1 MNWIE
6 LNTGN
11 DTLPKLRDDSVLA
24 HFETGSIETVHIEDM
39 FKDITDGLDEKGQ
52 QQYTKLYLNH
62 EPKLTHWMELPK
74 PPQ

>member
-11 DTLPKLRDDSVLA
+11 DTLPELRDDSVLA
-24 HFETGSIETVHIEDM
+24 HFENGSIETVHIEDM
-39 FKDITDGLDEKGQ
+39 FKDITNGLDEKGQ
-52 QQYTKLYLNH
+52 QQYTKWYLNH

>member
-11 DTLPKLRDDSVLA
+11 DKLPELIDDSVLA
-24 HFETGSIETVHIEDM
+24 HFENGSIETVHIEDM

-52 QQYTKLYLNH
+52 QQYTKWYLNH
-62 EPKLTHWMELPK
+62 APKLTHWMELPK

>member
-11 DTLPKLRDDSVLA
+11 DTLPELRDDSILA
-24 HFETGSIETVHIEDM
+24 HFENGSIEAVHIEDM

-52 QQYTKLYLNH
+52 QQYTKWYLNH
-62 EPKLTHWMELPK
+62 NPKLTHWMELPK

>member
-1 MNWIE
+1 MEWIE

-11 DTLPKLRDDSVLA
+11 DTLPELRDNSVLA
-24 HFETGSIETVHIEDM
+24 HFENGSIETVHIEDM

-52 QQYTKLYLNH
+52 QQYTKWYLNH

>member
-11 DTLPKLRDDSVLA
+11 DTLPELRDDSVLA
-24 HFETGSIETVHIEDM
+24 HFENGSIETVHIEDM

-52 QQYTKLYLNH
+52 QQYTKWYLNH
-62 EPKLTHWMELPK
+62 SPKLTHWMELPK

>member
-11 DTLPKLRDDSVLA
+11 DTLPELRDDSVLA
-24 HFETGSIETVHIEDM
+24 HFENGSIETVHIEDM

-52 QQYTKLYLNH
+52 QQYTKWYLNH
-62 EPKLTHWMELPK
+62 YPKLTHWMELPK

>member
-11 DTLPKLRDDSVLA
+11 DTLPELRDDSVLA
-24 HFETGSIETVHIEDM
+24 HFENGSIETVHIEDM
-39 FKDITDGLDEKGQ
+39 FKDITDGLNEKGQ
-52 QQYTKLYLNH
+52 QQYTKWYLNH